1 MDRPVARLNCAW
13 VGVASASEFIAFQ
26 VAGKSPSAPLVVR
39 EPDGKLVAS
48 LLGVVA
54 DEEPLRR
61 RAPRICTSSAV
72 RSPEP
77 LNQHASRSPFGH
89 STRLEA

>member
-1 MDRPVARLNCAW
+1 MYRSVARLNRAW
-13 VGVASASEFIAFQ
+13 VGVASASHFVALQ
-26 VAGKSPSAPLVVR
+26 VAGESPIAPLVVR
-39 EPDGKLVAS
+39 EPDGELVAS

-77 LNQHASRSPFGH
+77 LNQHASRSPLGH